1 MGVSLCGKIEGTGG
15 MAMLLKNYE
24 KVPASAFNRL
34 AIPAISEP
42 FPILVH
48 WFHTV
53 DNRLKNYPINRR
65 IHCHRFYE
73 AHFIINGQMTYG
85 DVDQTPYI
93 LTEGMGVLIPPG
105 VQHIIQH
112 VEDNCVRFSMCF
124 DMKDLRMP
132 EKIAMFSLPEVL
144 IDGIDTV
151 LYELYRPT
159 AFSGAVLKNRIVEI
173 IAAVLRELQMV
184 PGEPAVLQTA
194 MDQRIAAAK
203 SYIRDNNHNFL
214 TCGDVAAHCGLS
226 VKQMERVFR
235 EVTGQ
240 RLLDCIHEEKLN
252 AAKAYLEQEDR
263 SIQQISDDLGFSSLS
278 YFYRFFTKKEGVTP
292 SFYRRYALDGKETT
306 V

>member
-1 MGVSLCGKIEGTGG
+1 
-15 MAMLLKNYE
+15 MLLKNYE
-24 KVPASAFNRL
+24 KVPASVFNRL
-34 AIPAISEP
+34 AIPVISEP
-42 FPILVH
+42 FPIQVH

-65 IHCHRFYE
+65 LHCHRFYE

-85 DVDQTPYI
+85 DVNQNPCI
-93 LTEGMGVLIPPG
+93 LTEGMGVLIPPE
-105 VQHIIQH
+105 VQHIIQN

-132 EKIAMFSLPEVL
+132 GEMAIFSLPDIL

-159 AFSGAVLKNRIVEI
+159 AFSAEILKNRIVEI
-173 IAAVLRELQMV
+173 IAAVLRELEMV
-184 PGEPAVLQTA
+184 PGEPVVLQTA
-194 MDQRIAAAK
+194 QDQRIAAAK
-203 SYIRDNNHNFL
+203 NYIRDNNHSFL
-214 TCGDVAAHCGLS
+214 TCADVAAHCGLS

-252 AAKAYLEQEDR
+252 TAKAYLEQEDR

-278 YFYRFFTKKEGVTP
+278 YFYRFFIKKEGVTP
-292 SFYRRYALDGKETT
+292 SFYRRYALDGKNNHLDR
-306 V
+306 